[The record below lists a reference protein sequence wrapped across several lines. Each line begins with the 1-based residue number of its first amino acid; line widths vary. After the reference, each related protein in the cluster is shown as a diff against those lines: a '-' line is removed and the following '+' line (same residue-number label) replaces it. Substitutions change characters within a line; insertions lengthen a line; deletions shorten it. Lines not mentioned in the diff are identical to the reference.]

1 MIKTLIYTTEN
12 NNSYIYDHKSRLSML
27 IHPDLKKAHENPAE
41 ADTYYLKKYEYLKRH
56 GLFSEPKPNTFGSL
70 NESMIKESITKTSQ
84 ITFEVT
90 DFCNL
95 NCLYCSFGELY
106 EGFDERN
113 IKNIDINY
121 AEKMLKYI
129 FKLKST
135 SKTKNLIIA
144 FYVGEPLFNGK
155 FIENIIN
162 IVNTLN
168 YKKEIKVEY
177 SMTTNATL
185 IHKYVKLLVKY
196 NFELLIS
203 LDGNEKNHSYR
214 YYRNNKKKFIP

>member
-1 MIKTLIYTTEN
+1 
-12 NNSYIYDHKSRLSML
+12 
-27 IHPDLKKAHENPAE
+27 
-41 ADTYYLKKYEYLKRH
+41 
-56 GLFSEPKPNTFGSL
+56 
-70 NESMIKESITKTSQ
+70 
-84 ITFEVT
+84 
-90 DFCNL
+90 
-95 NCLYCSFGELY
+95 
-106 EGFDERN
+106 
-113 IKNIDINY
+113 
-121 AEKMLKYI
+121 MLKYI

-203 LDGNEKNHSYR
+203 LDGNEKIIAIDITETT
-214 YYRNNKKKFIP
+214 KKFIP